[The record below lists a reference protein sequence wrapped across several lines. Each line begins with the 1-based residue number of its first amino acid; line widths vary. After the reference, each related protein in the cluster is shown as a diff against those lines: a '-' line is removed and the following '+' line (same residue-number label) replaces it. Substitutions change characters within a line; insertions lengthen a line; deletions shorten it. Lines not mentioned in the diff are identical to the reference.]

1 MKLFEK
7 NVGQTDKMV
16 RLVVGVL
23 LLAAAYFVQADMI
36 IRGVLGLVGLVMLF
50 TGTMGTCLLYSLV
63 GVNTAKK

>member
-7 NVGQTDKMV
+7 NVGQIDKIV

-23 LLAAAYFVQADMI
+23 LLAGAYFVQADMI
-36 IRGVLGLVGLVMLF
+36 VRGVLGLVGVVMLF
-50 TGTMGTCLLYSLV
+50 TGIMGTCLLYSLV